1 MQVLISR
8 KDGHLSE
15 SLKEYIETS
24 ILDMTQYFDKL
35 IDAHVTVD
43 KENKASDVR
52 IDLRVPGATLVAH
65 GKSSNMRAAIDSAS
79 DRLEKQ
85 LHKYKEKLQRKL
97 PTKNGNSKSESES
110 GEVPEVMPV
119 DSDAV
124 ITFSVD

>member
-24 ILDMTQYFDKL
+24 VLDMTQYFDKL

-43 KENKASDVR
+43 KENKSSDVR

-65 GKSSNMRAAIDSAS
+65 GKSSNMRVAIDSAS
-79 DRLEKQ
+79 DKLEKQ
-85 LHKYKEKLQRKL
+85 LHKYKDKLQRKL
-97 PTKNGNSKSESES
+97 PKNGNSKSVSES
-110 GEVPEVMPV
+110 GEELEVMPM
-119 DSDAV
+119 DSEAV
-124 ITFSVD
+124 ITFSED